1 MVEYNIEGVL
11 LFQPASFRFFY
22 HEKEIQLSQKET
34 EVLQLLCRHQQQVV
48 ERKRFMQEVW
58 GDKEGADTSLNKS
71 ILTLRRKFES
81 LGYLDA
87 INTVPRVGYML
98 RLNALAIEVAT
109 AEQESAAEQPEITS
123 QVPADFPAEGK
134 KPSTRHKRSLP
145 YLTVIVAGLLSVLLY
160 RLYALYIGKEA
171 SPLAYKTAYKSPS
184 LTILEMADL
193 KQSVNYQT
201 FISRLPSDHRMLVS
215 ISNTAISLLDHRN
228 GPQSWVKVFIK
239 DPNININNQLAC
251 IADYIT
257 EHSSVA
263 DKDADI
269 TYTSSDLK
277 HNDTLQIK
285 QFYSPCLAGTTN
297 HIGDVSTTL
306 VHYSGKLPKGD
317 EPSSWLQHVSFRDNS
332 AALVFDFQVVYR
344 AMYLNREQ
352 DENKNDFLLKLSQR
366 SIKLQTLEQDRIK
379 ANNYYKMIFNEYED
393 DDIFVKSFSSVDNQ
407 SITVLSSV
415 FDGTLSHGLNNKV
428 AP

>member
-1 MVEYNIEGVL
+1 MVEYNIEGTL

-98 RLNALAIEVAT
+98 RLNALAIEVA
-109 AEQESAAEQPEITS
+109 AAEKESVAEPPELTS

-145 YLTVIVAGLLSVLLY
+145 YLSLIVAGLLSVLLY

-193 KQSVNYQT
+193 RQSVNYPM
-201 FISRLPSDHRMLVS
+201 FISHLPSSNNMQVS
-215 ISNTAISLLDHRN
+215 ISNTAISLLGQHN
-228 GPQSWVKVFIK
+228 STQSWVRVFIK
-239 DPNININNQLAC
+239 EPGKDINDQLTC
-251 IADYIT
+251 IADYAKKD
-257 EHSSVA
+257 SFFS
-263 DKDADI
+263 DKKANVDHANSNLSHD
-269 TYTSSDLK
+269 
-277 HNDTLQIK
+277 DTLQIK
-285 QFYSPCLAGTTN
+285 RFYSPCLDGGP
-297 HIGDVSTTL
+297 HYLGDVSTTL
-306 VHYSGKLPKGD
+306 SHYSNDLPKATQ
-317 EPSSWLQHVSFRDNS
+317 PSSWIQNVLFHDDNNK
-332 AALVFDFQVVYR
+332 LVFNFQVIYR
-344 AMYLNREQ
+344 ATYLDKEKDTNNNNFVVR
-352 DENKNDFLLKLSQR
+352 LSQR
-366 SIKLQTLEQDRIK
+366 TIKIGHVDQDRIK
-379 ANNYYKMIFNEYED
+379 NNSYFKMIFNEYEH
-393 DDIFVKSFSSVDNQ
+393 DDIFVKSLSSADGK
-407 SITVLSSV
+407 SGTVLSSV